1 MKSNR
6 AIQARS
12 ASWLTTRAEVIAQSA
27 STDRW
32 GRQLSSF
39 PLNRSHLHAACPS
52 SPAFHP
58 QGSLLACLVT
68 HGYGIPVLS
77 NQFHTRSKVN
87 LRNERRKVNIE
98 TSRFEIYRDG
108 AQRTLVGER
117 LRGREGGDN
126 ISKSAPIL
134 PFLATCIE
142 LHDKNIFLSF
152 EFRESSLLLLLNFR
166 IFRIDGFEE
175 SWHNTPRTKN
185 TFLIAH
191 EMQFVVEFAGSSDF
205 NPCKNFPRLEIGRD
219 DFFRISSEISSRR
232 RILVYKICKN
242 NCTTNV

>member
-1 MKSNR
+1 M
-6 AIQARS
+6 
-12 ASWLTTRAEVIAQSA
+12 
-27 STDRW
+27 
-32 GRQLSSF
+32 
-39 PLNRSHLHAACPS
+39 
-52 SPAFHP
+52 
-58 QGSLLACLVT
+58 
-68 HGYGIPVLS
+68 LS

-117 LRGREGGDN
+117 LREGGDN
-126 ISKSAPIL
+126 ISKSAPTL

-219 DFFRISSEISSRR
+219 HFFRISGEVSSRR

-242 NCTTNV
+242 NRATNV

>member
-1 MKSNR
+1 M
-6 AIQARS
+6 
-12 ASWLTTRAEVIAQSA
+12 
-27 STDRW
+27 
-32 GRQLSSF
+32 
-39 PLNRSHLHAACPS
+39 
-52 SPAFHP
+52 
-58 QGSLLACLVT
+58 
-68 HGYGIPVLS
+68 LS

-117 LRGREGGDN
+117 LREGGDN
-126 ISKSAPIL
+126 ISKSAPTL

-152 EFRESSLLLLLNFR
+152 EFRESLLLLLNFR

-175 SWHNTPRTKN
+175 SWHNTSRTKN

-219 DFFRISSEISSRR
+219 DFFRISGEISSRR

-242 NCTTNV
+242 NRATNV

>member
-1 MKSNR
+1 M
-6 AIQARS
+6 
-12 ASWLTTRAEVIAQSA
+12 
-27 STDRW
+27 
-32 GRQLSSF
+32 
-39 PLNRSHLHAACPS
+39 
-52 SPAFHP
+52 
-58 QGSLLACLVT
+58 
-68 HGYGIPVLS
+68 LS

-117 LRGREGGDN
+117 LRGREGEDN

-219 DFFRISSEISSRR
+219 DFFRISGEISSRR

-242 NCTTNV
+242 NRATNV

>member
-1 MKSNR
+1 M
-6 AIQARS
+6 
-12 ASWLTTRAEVIAQSA
+12 
-27 STDRW
+27 
-32 GRQLSSF
+32 
-39 PLNRSHLHAACPS
+39 
-52 SPAFHP
+52 
-58 QGSLLACLVT
+58 
-68 HGYGIPVLS
+68 LS

-117 LRGREGGDN
+117 LREGGDN

-134 PFLATCIE
+134 LFLATCIE

-219 DFFRISSEISSRR
+219 HFFRISGEVSSRR

-242 NCTTNV
+242 NRATNV

>member
-1 MKSNR
+1 M
-6 AIQARS
+6 
-12 ASWLTTRAEVIAQSA
+12 
-27 STDRW
+27 
-32 GRQLSSF
+32 
-39 PLNRSHLHAACPS
+39 
-52 SPAFHP
+52 
-58 QGSLLACLVT
+58 
-68 HGYGIPVLS
+68 LS

-117 LRGREGGDN
+117 LREGGDN

-219 DFFRISSEISSRR
+219 HFFRISGEVSSRR

-242 NCTTNV
+242 NRATNV